1 MPKMSSVSCM
11 TVICVYDFPNVHTIT
26 QAEISTYELFCNYLG
41 FFGHNGSAKIMV
53 YRPCNDVFR
62 PTFADKFEGRPCN
75 DVFRPTFAD
84 KFVVTR
90 LRISRASGT
99 TENFSP
105 TTSQSHGWSSVKGD

>member
-62 PTFADKFEGRPCN
+62 PTFADKF
-75 DVFRPTFAD
+75 
-84 KFVVTR
+84 VVTR

-105 TTSQSHGWSSVKGD
+105 TTSQSHGWSSVKGVLKLLSECIR